1 MKSGFCAILGQPNV
15 GKSTLL
21 NAILSKKVSIVSPKP
36 QTTRDQ
42 ILGIYNEKD
51 LQIVFID
58 TPGLFESDEA
68 LDKAMNKAARHSLSN
83 VDCVLYMIDASKEDT
98 SEDDKLLAT
107 LKSDKPWIF
116 VFNKIDLATAPMMEK
131 LVAHFQA
138 LKPGVQQLQISALT
152 NFGLKDVKEAVASH
166 LPEGPAYYPEEQI
179 SDKDHAFMAKEIV
192 RQELLHFLKQEIPH
206 QSAVYIS
213 SLKEDKETAKI
224 SGVIYVEKET
234 QKGIVIGHGGE
245 MIKKISM
252 SARHELER
260 MWQKHVILV
269 LEVEFSPN
277 WRNDV
282 AKLKKLGYGEHKDDE
297 DAD

>member
-1 MKSGFCAILGQPNV
+1 MKSGFCAILGRPNV

-42 ILGIYNEKD
+42 ILGIYNEKG

-68 LDKAMNKAARHSLSN
+68 LDKAMNKSARSALRD
-83 VDCVLYMIDASKEDT
+83 VDCILYMIDASVEDYT
-98 SEDDKLLAT
+98 EDDKLLSS
-107 LKSDKPWIF
+107 LKSTKPWILA
-116 VFNKIDLATAPMMEK
+116 FNKIDLATAPMMEK
-131 LVAHFQA
+131 A
-138 LKPGVQQLQISALT
+138 LTHYQTLYPKAQILQISALT
-152 NFGLKDVKEAVASH
+152 NFGLKDVKDAVASY
-166 LPEGPAYYPEEQI
+166 LSEGPAYYPETQT

-206 QSAVYIS
+206 QSAVYIAS
-213 SLKEDKETAKI
+213 FKEDKETAKVN
-224 SGVIYVEKET
+224 GVIYVEKET
-234 QKGIVIGHGGE
+234 QKGIVIGRGGE

-260 MWQKHVILV
+260 MWQKHVILL
-269 LEVEFSPN
+269 LEVEYSPN
-277 WRNDV
+277 WRNDA
-282 AKLKKLGYGEHKDDE
+282 AKLKKLGYGDQDDE
-297 DAD
+297 DSD

>member
-1 MKSGFCAILGQPNV
+1 MKSGFCAILGRPNV

-21 NAILSKKVSIVSPKP
+21 NALLSKKVSIVSPKP

-42 ILGIYNEKD
+42 IIGIYNEKD

-58 TPGLFESDEA
+58 TPGLFESEEA
-68 LDKAMNKAARHSLSN
+68 LDKAMNKAARGSLADI
-83 VDCVLYMIDASKEDT
+83 DCLLYLIDASEETYDD
-98 SEDDKLLAT
+98 DDKVLST
-107 LKSDKPWIF
+107 IHSDKPWILT
-116 VFNKIDLATAPMMEK
+116 FNKIDLADAAMMEK
-131 LVAHFQA
+131 ITAHFKTLYPKA
-138 LKPGVQQLQISALT
+138 EQLQLSALT
-152 NFGLKDVKEAVASH
+152 NFGLKDVKDTVASH
-166 LPEGPAYYPEEQI
+166 LKEGPQYYPEGEV

-192 RQELLHFLKQEIPH
+192 RQELLHFLKQEVPH

-213 SLKEDKETAKI
+213 SFKEDKETAKI

-269 LEVEFSPN
+269 LEVDYSAN

-282 AKLKKLGYGEHKDDE
+282 AKLKKLGYGAKNDE
-297 DAD
+297 DSD

>member
-1 MKSGFCAILGQPNV
+1 MKSGFCAILGRPNV

-21 NAILSKKVSIVSPKP
+21 NALLSKKVSIVSPKP

-42 ILGIYNEKD
+42 ILGIYNEKG

-68 LDKAMNKAARHSLSN
+68 LDKAMNKAARSSLQDI
-83 VDCVLYMIDASKEDT
+83 DCLLYLIDASNEDYG
-98 SEDDKLLAT
+98 EDEKILSGIHS
-107 LKSDKPWIF
+107 KKPWILA
-116 VFNKIDLATAPMMEK
+116 FNKIDLATAPMME
-131 LVAHFQA
+131 A
-138 LKPGVQQLQISALT
+138 LTNHYKTLYPAAEQVQLSALT
-152 NFGLKDVKEAVASH
+152 NFGLKEVKEAVASH
-166 LPEGPAYYPEEQI
+166 LSEGPAYYPEEQI

-206 QSAVYIS
+206 QSAVYVS
-213 SLKEDKETAKI
+213 SFKEEKETAKI
-224 SGVIYVEKET
+224 NAVIYVEKET

-260 MWQKHVILV
+260 MWQKHVILI
-269 LEVEFSPN
+269 LEVEYSPN
-277 WRNDV
+277 WRNDA
-282 AKLKKLGYGEHKDDE
+282 AKLKKLGYGDKDDE
-297 DAD
+297 DAE

>member
-1 MKSGFCAILGQPNV
+1 MKSGFCAILGRPNV

-21 NAILSKKVSIVSPKP
+21 NALLSKKVSIVSPKP

-42 ILGIYNEKD
+42 ILGIYNEKG

-58 TPGLFESDEA
+58 TPGLFQSDEA
-68 LDKAMNKAARHSLSN
+68 LDKAMNKAARSSLQDI
-83 VDCVLYMIDASKEDT
+83 DCLLYLIDASNEDY
-98 SEDDKLLAT
+98 SEDETILAGIHT
-107 LKSDKPWIF
+107 TKPWILA
-116 VFNKIDLATAPMMEK
+116 FNKIDLATAPMMEA
-131 LVAHFQA
+131 LTTHYRTLYPQA
-138 LKPGVQQLQISALT
+138 EQIQLSALT
-152 NFGLKDVKEAVASH
+152 NFGLKEVKEAVASH
-166 LPEGPAYYPEEQI
+166 LSEGPVYYPEEQI

-206 QSAVYIS
+206 QSAVYVS
-213 SLKEDKETAKI
+213 SFKEDKETAKI
-224 SGVIYVEKET
+224 NAVIYVEKET

-269 LEVEFSPN
+269 LDVEYSPN
-277 WRNDV
+277 WRNDA
-282 AKLKKLGYGEHKDDE
+282 AKLKKLGYGVKDDE
-297 DAD
+297 DAE

>member
-21 NAILSKKVSIVSPKP
+21 NALLSKKVSIVSPKP

-42 ILGIYNEKD
+42 ILGIYNEKG

-68 LDKAMNKAARHSLSN
+68 LDKTMNKAARSSLAD
-83 VDCVLYMIDASKEDT
+83 VDCILYLIDASKEDT
-98 SEDDKLLAT
+98 SGDDKLLST

-131 LVAHFQA
+131 LVAHFKTLNPQA
-138 LKPGVQQLQISALT
+138 EQLQISALT
-152 NFGLKDVKEAVASH
+152 NFGLKDVKDAVERH
-166 LPEGPAYYPEEQI
+166 LSEGPAYYPEQQI

-234 QKGIVIGHGGE
+234 QKGIVIGRGGE

-260 MWQKHVILV
+260 MWQKHVILI

-282 AKLKKLGYGEHKDDE
+282 AKLKKLGYGDHQDDE